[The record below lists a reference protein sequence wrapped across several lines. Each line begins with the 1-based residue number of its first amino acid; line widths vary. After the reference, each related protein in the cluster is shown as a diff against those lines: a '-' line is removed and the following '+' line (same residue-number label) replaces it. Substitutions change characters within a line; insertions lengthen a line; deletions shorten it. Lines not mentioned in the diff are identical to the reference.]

1 MSDTNFKMIFKGRRS
16 LSLDNKRIYK
26 VLGTVEIVFGSIC
39 LFLSIGNGL
48 TLFYLALLFTGIFSI
63 LYALIGKYWMAEKCF
78 IIISPES
85 VEFKNLSQRPRIL
98 LKNTLRDV
106 MIESNKAV
114 FITTDQHYRLWDFSV
129 FKERELK
136 KINIELL
143 KIKLELN
150 KKSR

>member
-1 MSDTNFKMIFKGRRS
+1 MGDANFKMVFKGRKS
-16 LSLDNKRIYK
+16 LNADNKRLYT
-26 VLGTVEIVFGSIC
+26 VLGTVEIGIGSVC
-39 LFLSIGNGL
+39 LFLSIGVGL
-48 TLFYLALLFTGIFSI
+48 TVFYLALLLTGIFSI
-63 LYALIGKYWMAEKCF
+63 IYALIGKYWMAEKSY
-78 IIISPES
+78 IIITPES
-85 VEFKNLSQRPRIL
+85 VEFKNLSQRPKIL
-98 LKNTLRDV
+98 SKDTLRDV

-150 KKSR
+150 KKQG